1 MSDQSPPRSWRYP
14 SAVWVIVLASIFV
27 TEYTVMISLPK
38 LMPRGHSLF
47 LEAAVDSVTLTLVLA
62 PIMWVTVVRQL
73 QTIIRIRNHFLT
85 NYLEHVESN
94 KKRIAHELHDGV
106 GQTLSLL
113 VSGLRSAH
121 ATLTDPV
128 ASRRYDALVHLAQ
141 TALQDVKRL
150 AVGLRPS
157 LLDDLGLAAALERL
171 VDDVR
176 EQHPLELA
184 LDVTDIATV
193 RLPEAVETS
202 VFRIVQESLANVVA
216 HAHARSACVAVHL
229 RAGELVVKVADDG
242 RGYDAAQQQRAR
254 ALGRLGLLGLYERTA
269 LLGGHIDIRSEP
281 GKGTRITIAVPIGG
295 RP

>member
-14 SAVWVIVLASIFV
+14 SAVWVIVLASIYV
-27 TEYTVMISLPK
+27 TEYAVMISLPK
-38 LMPRGHSLF
+38 LMPRGHSVF
-47 LEAAVDSVTLTLVLA
+47 LEAAVDSVALTLVLA
-62 PIMWVTVVRQL
+62 PITWVTVVRPL
-73 QTIIRIRNHFLT
+73 QTIIRIRNKFLT
-85 NYLEHVESN
+85 NLFEHIESN
-94 KKRIAHELHDGV
+94 NKRVAHELHDGV

-121 ATLTDPV
+121 ATLTDP
-128 ASRRYDALVHLAQ
+128 ATSKRYDALVHLAQ

-176 EQHPLELA
+176 EQHHLDLT
-184 LDVTDIATV
+184 LDVTDITSG
-193 RLPEAVETS
+193 RLPETVETA

-216 HAHARSACVAVHL
+216 HAHARVATVAVHVQ
-229 RAGELVVKVADDG
+229 ASELVIEITDNG
-242 RGYDAAQQQRAR
+242 RGFDVAQQQRAR

-269 LLGGHIDIRSEP
+269 LLGGHIDIRSES
-281 GKGTRITIAVPIGG
+281 GKGTHITITAPIG
-295 RP
+295 RRS